1 MLFLINS
8 NAILMK
14 SNYINRFIL
23 SVLLIFSLL
32 SNAQNNTCD
41 VTEQCI
47 YSVLLESLD
56 NSGWHG
62 NSMTF
67 YQNGEAIKTIGLD
80 FIDGSTFSDTVFLCD
95 GSPFELVWNEGGIN
109 PEQIKLSVI
118 SPFVQTIFT
127 KNYDEVSI
135 DSIIFSGI
143 SNCSTDCCFFWPF
156 DLQFISST
164 ESTAQLSWGTDYNP
178 QQYDIFLTTDL
189 SENAQSNSSYITV
202 NSNPAEIS
210 NLLPCT
216 DYKYQV
222 RYRCS
227 ELEQGL
233 WSTESAFFSTECGLG
248 IDENQFENIRI
259 SPNPVIEFLSIS
271 TTSDI
276 NEIEIISILGQRILS
291 IKVNQKET
299 TIDLSTLQVGV
310 YFLRFKGNDGVKPV
324 KVIKK

>member
-1 MLFLINS
+1 
-8 NAILMK
+8 MK
-14 SNYINRFIL
+14 SNYINHFIL
-23 SVLLIFSLL
+23 SFLLFFSIL

-41 VTEQCI
+41 VTEQCV

-67 YQNGEAIKTIGLD
+67 YQNGESIKTIGLD

-95 GSPFELVWNEGGIN
+95 GSPFELVWNEGGNN

-127 KNYDEVSI
+127 KNYGEGSI

-164 ESTAQLSWGTDYNP
+164 ETTAQLSWSTTYNP
-178 QQYDIFLTTDL
+178 PQYDVFITTDL
-189 SENAQSNSSYITV
+189 SELPYNSSFTTV

-210 NLLPCT
+210 NLSPCEN
-216 DYKYQV
+216 YKFYV

-227 ELEQGL
+227 EFEQGL
-233 WSTESAFFSTECGLG
+233 WSTESVLFSTECGLNV
-248 IDENQFENIRI
+248 DANQVENTRI
-259 SPNPVIEFLSIS
+259 FPNPVIDFLSIS
-271 TTSDI
+271 TTSVM
-276 NEIEIISILGQRILS
+276 NEIEIISILGEQILS

-299 TIDLSTLQVGV
+299 MIDLSSLQNGV
-310 YFLRFKGNDGVKPV
+310 YFLKFKGNDEVRTVKI
-324 KVIKK
+324 IKK

>member
-1 MLFLINS
+1 
-8 NAILMK
+8 MK
-14 SNYINRFIL
+14 SNYINHFIL
-23 SVLLIFSLL
+23 SFLLSFSLML
-32 SNAQNNTCD
+32 NAQNNTCD

-47 YSVLLESLD
+47 YSVVLESLD

-67 YQNGEAIKTIGLD
+67 YQNGESIKTIGLD

-95 GSPFELVWNEGGIN
+95 GSPFELVWNEGGNN

-127 KNYDEVSI
+127 KNYGEGSI

-164 ESTAQLSWGTDYNP
+164 ETTAQLSWSTTYNP
-178 QQYDIFLTTDL
+178 PQYDVFITTDL
-189 SENAQSNSSYITV
+189 SELPYNSSFTTV

-210 NLLPCT
+210 NLSPCEN
-216 DYKYQV
+216 YKFYV

-227 ELEQGL
+227 EFEQGL
-233 WSTESAFFSTECGLG
+233 WSTESVLFSTECGLNLT
-248 IDENQFENIRI
+248 ENQFENTRI
-259 SPNPVIEFLSIS
+259 FPNPVIDFLSIS
-271 TTSDI
+271 TTTDI
-276 NEIEIISILGQRILS
+276 NEMEIISIVGKQILL

-299 TIDLSTLQVGV
+299 ILDVSTLQNGV
-310 YFLRFKGNDGVKPV
+310 YFLKLKGIHEVKTL
-324 KVIKK
+324 KFLKN

>member
-1 MLFLINS
+1 MKFKDINS
-8 NAILMK
+8 
-14 SNYINRFIL
+14 FI
-23 SVLLIFSLL
+23 STFVFIFSFI

-47 YSVLLESLD
+47 YTVLLESLD

-80 FIDGSTFSDTVFLCD
+80 FVDGSMFSDTVFLCD
-95 GSPFELVWNEGGIN
+95 SSPFELVWNEGGN
-109 PEQIKLSVI
+109 HPEQIKLRVI
-118 SPFVQTIFT
+118 SSFEQTIFT
-127 KNYDEVSI
+127 KSYGEGNPN
-135 DSIIFSGI
+135 SIIFSGI
-143 SNCSTDCCFFWPF
+143 SNCTTDCCFFWPF
-156 DLQFISST
+156 NLEFISST
-164 ESTAQLSWGTDYNP
+164 ETTAQLSWGTDYNP
-178 QQYDIFLTTDL
+178 QQYDVFLTTDL

-233 WSTESAFFSTECGLG
+233 WSTESVFFSTECGLNL
-248 IDENQFENIRI
+248 DENQFENLKVF
-259 SPNPVIEFLSIS
+259 PNPIVDFLSINNS
-271 TTSDI
+271 SEI
-276 NEIEIISILGQRILS
+276 NEIEIISALGQRIILLKINQQQTTLDLS
-291 IKVNQKET
+291 ILT
-299 TIDLSTLQVGV
+299 SGI
-310 YFLRFKGNDGVKPV
+310 YFLKLKIVEDYETIKIVK
-324 KVIKK
+324 K

>member
-1 MLFLINS
+1 
-8 NAILMK
+8 
-14 SNYINRFIL
+14 
-23 SVLLIFSLL
+23 
-32 SNAQNNTCD
+32 
-41 VTEQCI
+41 
-47 YSVLLESLD
+47 
-56 NSGWHG
+56 
-62 NSMTF
+62 MTF

-80 FIDGSTFSDTVFLCD
+80 FNDGSTFSDTVFLCD
-95 GSPFELVWNEGGIN
+95 GSPFELVWNEGGNN

-127 KNYDEVSI
+127 KNYGEGSI

-156 DLQFISST
+156 DLEFISGT
-164 ESTAQLSWGTDYNP
+164 ETTAQLSWGTDYNP

-202 NSNPAEIS
+202 NSNPAVIS

-216 DYKYQV
+216 DYKYHV

-233 WSTESAFFSTECGLG
+233 WSTESAFFSTDCSLG

-259 SPNPVIEFLSIS
+259 SPNPVIDFLSIS

-276 NEIEIISILGQRILS
+276 NEMEIISIVGKQILS
-291 IKVNQKET
+291 VKVNQKET
-299 TIDLSTLQVGV
+299 TLDVSTLQKGI
-310 YFLRFKGNDGVKPV
+310 YFLKLKGVHEVKTL
-324 KVIKK
+324 KFLKN

>member
-1 MLFLINS
+1 
-8 NAILMK
+8 MK
-14 SNYINRFIL
+14 SNYINRFIFSFLL
-23 SVLLIFSLL
+23 SFSLML
-32 SNAQNNTCD
+32 NAQNNTCD

-56 NSGWHG
+56 NSGWQS

-95 GSPFELVWNEGGIN
+95 GSPFELVWNEGGNN

-127 KNYDEVSI
+127 KNYGEVSI

-156 DLQFISST
+156 GLEFISGT
-164 ESTAQLSWGTDYNP
+164 ETTAQLSWGTDYNP

-233 WSTESAFFSTECGLG
+233 WSTESAFFSTECGLS

-259 SPNPVIEFLSIS
+259 FPNPVFDFLSIS

-276 NEIEIISILGQRILS
+276 NEMEIISIVGKQILS
-291 IKVNQKET
+291 IKINQKET
-299 TIDLSTLQVGV
+299 TLDVSTLQNGV
-310 YFLRFKGNDGVKPV
+310 YFLKLKSIHEVKTL
-324 KVIKK
+324 KFLKN